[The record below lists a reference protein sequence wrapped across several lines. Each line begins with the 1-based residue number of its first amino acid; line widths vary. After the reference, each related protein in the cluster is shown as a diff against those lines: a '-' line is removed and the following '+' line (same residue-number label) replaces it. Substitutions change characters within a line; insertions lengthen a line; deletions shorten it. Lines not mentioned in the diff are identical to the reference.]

1 MKDASI
7 HLDSSILRA
16 YDIRGTVGDSLRLID
31 AHAIG
36 QAFATIANRRI
47 GRQPKLCVAYDGRV
61 SSTDLERE
69 LVKGMLKSGAQV
81 TRLGL
86 GPTPMLYFGV
96 HALKHDGGIMITG
109 SHNPAN
115 FNGFKLVLNGMPFW
129 DDDIQYLGNLI
140 SDGEFLEGEGVS
152 TDFSIG
158 QDYVQRIRQE
168 YKSNT
173 GLSDAR
179 DPGNGASGEDLQRLV
194 EQLPGEHL
202 ILNGSI
208 DGTFPSHPPDP
219 TIAENLE
226 ELISAVINISCDLG
240 IGFDGDGDRIGV
252 VDDKG
257 EIIWGDQ
264 LLTLYA
270 KDLLREMPGAT
281 VIADVKASLVF
292 FEEVAAKGGIPVMWR
307 TGHSPIKSKMREL
320 NAPLAGEM
328 SGHIFFSD
336 RYYGFDDAIYAA
348 VRLLDLVVRSQNPLS
363 KLRESLP
370 KTCHTPEI
378 RIPCSDSHKFQII
391 EAVYESLAE
400 LKGIEVNRLDG
411 VRVTTQDG
419 WWLLR
424 ASNTQPVLVA
434 RCEGKTKTQLENLKM
449 MLNQELKKH
458 DIDLENLI
466 SS

>member
-1 MKDASI
+1 
-7 HLDSSILRA
+7 
-16 YDIRGTVGDSLRLID
+16 
-31 AHAIG
+31 
-36 QAFATIANRRI
+36 
-47 GRQPKLCVAYDGRV
+47 
-61 SSTDLERE
+61 
-69 LVKGMLKSGAQV
+69 
-81 TRLGL
+81 
-86 GPTPMLYFGV
+86 
-96 HALKHDGGIMITG
+96 
-109 SHNPAN
+109 
-115 FNGFKLVLNGMPFW
+115 
-129 DDDIQYLGNLI
+129 
-140 SDGEFLEGEGVS
+140 
-152 TDFSIG
+152 
-158 QDYVQRIRQE
+158 
-168 YKSNT
+168 
-173 GLSDAR
+173 
-179 DPGNGASGEDLQRLV
+179 
-194 EQLPGEHL
+194 
-202 ILNGSI
+202 
-208 DGTFPSHPPDP
+208 
-219 TIAENLE
+219 
-226 ELISAVINISCDLG
+226 
-240 IGFDGDGDRIGV
+240 
-252 VDDKG
+252 
-257 EIIWGDQ
+257 
-264 LLTLYA
+264 
-270 KDLLREMPGAT
+270 
-281 VIADVKASLVF
+281 
-292 FEEVAAKGGIPVMWR
+292 MWR

-434 RCEGKTKTQLENLKM
+434 RCEGKTKTQLENLKL